1 MEEYLPIEKLPMILR
16 RVYTLTAVCV
26 GFVIFRS
33 DSVCQAAGIIKT
45 MFMGLKGMET
55 GMALV
60 WNQLTPLF
68 LFTVTAGIIGMF
80 PVIGKITEKA
90 KDYQYA
96 EFVLA
101 VFSYAGS
108 IVVLLASMMSLAGG
122 TYNPFIYFRF

>member
-1 MEEYLPIEKLPMILR
+1 
-16 RVYTLTAVCV
+16 
-26 GFVIFRS
+26 
-33 DSVCQAAGIIKT
+33 